1 MRLSDAIRARARSLG
16 RLSLVLVPIGV
27 VGQVVSFLQQAT
39 HLFAPVAGERP
50 GVVAV
55 LVTVTVLGV
64 LGVGCGLL
72 AVAAP
77 EGRRTGALGA
87 SLGGATLIL
96 FLAASAFLWRSL
108 AIF

>member
-1 MRLSDAIRARARSLG
+1 MSVAHAIRGRARGLG
-16 RLSLVLVPIGV
+16 RLSLVIVPIGI

-50 GVVAV
+50 AVVAL
-55 LVTVTVLGV
+55 LVVVTVLGV

-72 AVAAP
+72 AAASP

-96 FLAASAFLWRSL
+96 FLLASVFLWRSL

>member
-1 MRLSDAIRARARSLG
+1 MRVADAIRARARGLG
-16 RLSLVLVPIGV
+16 RLSLVIVPVGI

-55 LVTVTVLGV
+55 LVAVTVLGV
-64 LGVGCGLL
+64 VGVGSGLL
-72 AVAAP
+72 AAASP
-77 EGRRTGALGA
+77 QGRRTGVLGA

-96 FLAASAFLWRSL
+96 FLLASVFIWRSL

>member
-1 MRLSDAIRARARSLG
+1 MTVADAIRARARGLG
-16 RLSLVLVPIGV
+16 RLSVLLVPIGV

-39 HLFAPVAGERP
+39 HLFAPADGERP

-72 AVAAP
+72 AAASP

-96 FLAASAFLWRSL
+96 FLLASAFAWRSL

>member
-1 MRLSDAIRARARSLG
+1 MRVAEAIRARARGLG
-16 RLSLVLVPIGV
+16 RLSLLLVPVGV
-27 VGQVVSFLQQAT
+27 VGQVVSFLQQVT
-39 HLFAPVAGERP
+39 HLFAPAAGERP
-50 GVVAV
+50 GVIAV

-72 AVAAP
+72 AAASP

-96 FLAASAFLWRSL
+96 FLLASAFVWRSL